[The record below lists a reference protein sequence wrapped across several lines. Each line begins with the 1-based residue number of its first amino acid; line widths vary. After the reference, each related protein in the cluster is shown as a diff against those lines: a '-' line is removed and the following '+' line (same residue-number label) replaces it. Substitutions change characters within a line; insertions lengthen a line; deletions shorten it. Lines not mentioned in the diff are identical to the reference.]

1 MWFSEEYGRMAMC
14 LYQADIRRCGV
25 AEWLSASIRLIHDDV
40 VWRQARNLLSA
51 CMRLIHEAVRV
62 AAPGIRLIH
71 EDQLASRRIS
81 LING

>member
-1 MWFSEEYGRMAMC
+1 MCFEKDMVEISKC
-14 LYQADIRRCGV
+14 LYQADTTLWSGG
-25 AEWLSASIRLIHDDV
+25 
-40 VWRQARNLLSA
+40 QARNLLSA